1 MMRKMICK
9 TRKDLN
15 RNNKIKKVKKLKKTM
30 KKMMK
35 ETMKDSK
42 MNMNPRKKTVNIVLN
57 KAQK

>member
-15 RNNKIKKVKKLKKTM
+15 RNNKIKKAKKLKKTM

-42 MNMNPRKKTVNIVLN
+42 MNMNPRKKTVNIVSN